1 MKDTEKALLWIVSI
15 LNNKKIPFQISGGF
29 AAKIYGSPRELNDI
43 DIDILDENF
52 PDIFEDVK
60 QYIIYGP
67 ENYKDEKWDA
77 LLMTLNYEGQDIDIT
92 GTTNGK
98 ISNKDKSVW
107 LQYPCDFN
115 KVIYKEVFGITVPVI
130 PKEDLINYKRELDGE
145 HQLIDIEA
153 IS

>member
-92 GTTNGK
+92 GATNGK
-98 ISNKDKSVW
+98 ISNKDRSAW
-107 LQYPCDFN
+107 LKYPCDFN
-115 KVIYKEVFGITVPVI
+115 KVTYKEVFEITVPVI
-130 PKEDLINYKRELDGE
+130 QKEDLINYKRELDGE

>member
-29 AAKIYGSPRELNDI
+29 AAKIYKSPRELNDI